1 MPKPTGPTNPLMQKL
16 IAELRAR
23 GHREQRAF
31 LLELA
36 EQLGRPAR
44 RRAEVNLSSL
54 NRNAAQNETVVVPGK
69 VLAAGSINKPVT
81 VAAAL
86 ISAAAAAKIEAA
98 GGKVLSIPELVK
110 SNPQG
115 TGVRILV

>member
-1 MPKPTGPTNPLMQKL
+1 MPHPTGPTNPLMKGL
-16 IAELRAR
+16 IASLKAEGNKEERR
-23 GHREQRAF
+23 F

-36 EQLGRPAR
+36 EQLGRSER
-44 RRAEVNLSSL
+44 RRAEVNLSRIE
-54 NRNAAQNETVVVPGK
+54 RNAEKGETVVVPGK
-69 VLAAGSINKPVT
+69 VLASGMLTKPVN

-86 ISAAAAAKIEAA
+86 FSAGAAAKIEAA

-110 SNPQG
+110 DNPEG